1 MSEMRDETTVVFALP
16 RRADL
21 DALRA
26 MLGAEVKVLGEAT
39 SFREATALIT
49 RHRPEVALVSSQLPD
64 GDVSSWLEQ
73 DSPLGQTKL
82 IVMATDPQP
91 EDYRTAMRIGALD
104 LLPMPL
110 NPGSILESLRRV
122 AKGSGERQG
131 KIVTVFATKGGVGKT
146 TIAANVAAELAGRR
160 QRVCVVD
167 LDLEFGSLSAFFGA
181 VPEQTM
187 ADLVRRRGAFS
198 LPLIQEMMVTDPI
211 LGVPILASPLTPD
224 LAPTVDGEGKKEVG
238 RNYVAEILRML
249 CLGYDTVVVDTASRF
264 SEATVTAL
272 EMASTVLLVTA
283 PDVPALQSTA
293 KGLTVLVD
301 KLGFQPDRLKLILNR
316 ANAAI
321 GLTAEDISR
330 FLDYPISYRL
340 PSDGDAAVRAC
351 NTGVPIVRR
360 RRSGPLAR
368 ALAALAQEVAG
379 PPQRL
384 TPRRSVLR
392 PLGVRR

>member
-1 MSEMRDETTVVFALP
+1 MSETREETSVVFALS

-26 MLGAEVKVLGEAT
+26 MLGSEVRVLGEAT
-39 SFREATALIT
+39 SYREASVLIA
-49 RHRPEVALVSSQLPD
+49 RHQPEVALISSQLPD
-64 GDVSSWLEQ
+64 GDALSWLEQ
-73 DSPLGQTKL
+73 ESPLGRTKL
-82 IVMATDPQP
+82 ILMAPDPKP
-91 EDYRTAMRIGALD
+91 EDYRTAMRLGALD
-104 LLPMPL
+104 LLSLPL
-110 NPGSILESLRRV
+110 NPGMVLESLRRV
-122 AKGSGERQG
+122 AKGPGERQG
-131 KIVTVFATKGGVGKT
+131 RIITVFATKGGVGKT

-167 LDLEFGSLSAFFGA
+167 LDLEFGSLCAFFGA
-181 VPEQTM
+181 LPEQTM

-224 LAPTVDGEGKKEVG
+224 LAPTVDGEGKKEAG
-238 RNYVAEILRML
+238 RNYVAEVLRML
-249 CLGYDTVVVDTASRF
+249 RLGYDTVVVDTASRF
-264 SEATVTAL
+264 SEATVAAL
-272 EMASTVLLVTA
+272 EMANTVLLVTA

-301 KLGFQPDRLKLILNR
+301 KLGFQPDRLKLVLNR

-321 GLTAEDISR
+321 GLTAQDISR

-340 PSDGDAAVRAC
+340 PSDGDSAVRAC

-360 RRSGPLAR
+360 RRNGPLAR
-368 ALAALAQEVAG
+368 ALAALAQEVGG
-379 PPQRL
+379 PPARL
-384 TPRRSVLR
+384 VARRSVLR
-392 PLGVRR
+392 PLGSRR

>member
-1 MSEMRDETTVVFALP
+1 MSETREETSVVFALS

-26 MLGAEVKVLGEAT
+26 MLGSEVRVLGEAT
-39 SFREATALIT
+39 SYREASVLIA
-49 RHRPEVALVSSQLPD
+49 RHQPEVALISSQFPD
-64 GDVSSWLEQ
+64 CDALSWLEQ
-73 DSPLGQTKL
+73 ESPLGRTKL
-82 IVMATDPQP
+82 ILMAPDPKP
-91 EDYRTAMRIGALD
+91 EDYRTAMRLGALD
-104 LLPMPL
+104 LLSLPL
-110 NPGSILESLRRV
+110 NPGMVLESLRRV
-122 AKGSGERQG
+122 AKGPGERQG
-131 KIVTVFATKGGVGKT
+131 RIITVFATKGGVGKT

-167 LDLEFGSLSAFFGA
+167 LDLEFGSLCAFFGA
-181 VPEQTM
+181 LPEQTM

-224 LAPTVDGEGKKEVG
+224 LAPTVDGEGKKEAG
-238 RNYVAEILRML
+238 RNYVAEVLRML
-249 CLGYDTVVVDTASRF
+249 RLGYDTVVVDTASRF
-264 SEATVTAL
+264 SEATVAAL
-272 EMASTVLLVTA
+272 EMANTVLLVTA

-301 KLGFQPDRLKLILNR
+301 KLGFQPDRLKLVLNR

-321 GLTAEDISR
+321 GLTAQDISR

-340 PSDGDAAVRAC
+340 PSDGDSAVRAC

-368 ALAALAQEVAG
+368 ALAALAQEVGG
-379 PPQRL
+379 PPARL
-384 TPRRSVLR
+384 VARRSVLR
-392 PLGVRR
+392 PLGSRR